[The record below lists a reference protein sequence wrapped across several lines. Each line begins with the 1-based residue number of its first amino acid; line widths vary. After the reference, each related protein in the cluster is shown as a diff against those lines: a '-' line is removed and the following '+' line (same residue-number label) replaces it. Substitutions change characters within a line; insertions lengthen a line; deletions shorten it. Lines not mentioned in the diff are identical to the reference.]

1 MTMVLFDQT
10 INSLQNSIQYSNTKN
25 SVISNNIA
33 NIDTPGYKAQ
43 DVTFKNE
50 LSKAMGNSLPAK
62 RTNERHLPFTG
73 NDQTSFN
80 VINKKNT
87 SYNHNGNNVDIDKEM
102 SELAKNQIYSY
113 GLVDSINGKFN
124 DLQTVIR
131 GGR

>member
-1 MTMVLFDQT
+1 MVLFDQT

-25 SVISNNIA
+25 NVISNNIS

-43 DVTFKNE
+43 DVTFKDE
-50 LSKAMGNSLPAK
+50 LGKAMGDSLPAK
-62 RTNERHLPFTG
+62 QTNENHLPFEG
-73 NDQTSFN
+73 NNKNSFN
-80 VINKKNT
+80 VTDKKNT

-124 DLQTVIR
+124 NLQTVIR